1 MSETTNQIQYSGND
15 RVRSILLIFGSFC
28 IGYNLAIACHELGH
42 ALAMVLDGV
51 GVRQFHLN
59 PFSWSWTFPR
69 SLKHELF
76 TASGGISFG
85 LLLALIPLVLT
96 IRIRSPYFRI
106 PAYMTAGFALSVN
119 GIYLVAGVFFRMGDG
134 GELIRYGI
142 APMPIVLLGGLYLI
156 GSLVILAVVQ
166 PELGIGTS
174 CPFTCRFFMLASG
187 ITPYLLIIFVYN
199 RFLNQKETLIWL
211 SFALAGVFLVFLISV
226 SGHFR
231 ARSSR
236 SFVETNRSVL
246 DWKFVVVIL
255 VAGVGVVLAELLFFG
270 IKPNPF

>member
-1 MSETTNQIQYSGND
+1 MSAAINHMKYDGKDI
-15 RVRSILLIFGSFC
+15 VWSILLIFGSFC

-51 GVRQFHLN
+51 GVREFHLN

-76 TASGGISFG
+76 TASGGITFG

-106 PAYMTAGFALSVN
+106 PAFMTAGFALSIN

-134 GELIRYGI
+134 GELIQYGI

-174 CPFTCRFFMLASG
+174 CPFTYRFFMLASG

-199 RFLNQKETLIWL
+199 RFLNQKETLLWL

-226 SGHFR
+226 AGHFR
-231 ARSSR
+231 ARRLRISGETHR
-236 SFVETNRSVL
+236 SESG
-246 DWKFVVVIL
+246 WKFVVVIL

-270 IKPNPF
+270 IKLNPF